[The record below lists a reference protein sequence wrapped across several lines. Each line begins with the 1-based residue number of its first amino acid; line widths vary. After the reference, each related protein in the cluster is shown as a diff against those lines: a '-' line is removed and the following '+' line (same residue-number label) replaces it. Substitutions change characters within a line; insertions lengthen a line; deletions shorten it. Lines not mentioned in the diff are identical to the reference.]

1 MGRGLMLSRLVRV
14 LLDWVGTTSTATKT
28 IVNSC
33 TTTKNQGTCLGG
45 STGWGVDTGG
55 TAACHMVAGV
65 LTGTGS
71 KSLQQERERE
81 RRCFERVRGGRGRG
95 RVGKR
100 TGQCL

>member
-65 LTGTGS
+65 LTGTGR
-71 KSLQQERERE
+71 KSLQQREKE
-81 RRCFERVRGGRGRG
+81 KDVVLKG
-95 RVGKR
+95 
-100 TGQCL
+100 